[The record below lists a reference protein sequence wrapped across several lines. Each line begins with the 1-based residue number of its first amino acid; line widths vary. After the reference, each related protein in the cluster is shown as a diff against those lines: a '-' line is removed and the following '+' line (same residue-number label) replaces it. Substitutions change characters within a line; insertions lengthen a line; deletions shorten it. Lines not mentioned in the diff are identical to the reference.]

1 MFWLQ
6 TAGVTAIAIYEDIPL
21 SGYVFEV
28 CTLRNTI
35 VIWVRQM
42 HTLVF
47 VPNQPEHTMGS

>member
-1 MFWLQ
+1 MVWLQ